1 MKIQTMKAN
10 CSASLVLV
18 ATMVCLGATLAA
30 PLNGQAKDSAG
41 HAHLVVTAQ
50 VKGSRSA
57 PLLQR
62 SDIAVKVK
70 NRPADIVDW
79 TPFTDTDSNAG
90 LQLVF
95 LFDESA
101 HSYLSQQIPTLTKFI
116 EALPPSAAVGI
127 AYMGN
132 GRAIMAGPMTTDHAR
147 AASYLRITT
156 GIPGISGSPYFCLSD
171 LAKHWPST
179 ENSVRRVVFMVTN
192 GEDPYYQ
199 SRDTQDPYVAT
210 AIQDSQKAGL
220 LVYSIYFADRGF
232 GNRNSFR
239 IVIGQSY
246 LLQVAE
252 ATGAETYSIGLSSPV
267 SFDPFLEQFRQSLDH
282 QYGLTLAITGSGWQ
296 QVNVKSNVS
305 GVKLAAPKAIYAGG
319 K

>member
-1 MKIQTMKAN
+1 MKRNRVAN
-10 CSASLVLV
+10 IAFVTAIICA
-18 ATMVCLGATLAA
+18 GAAFAA
-30 PLNGQAKDSAG
+30 PVMGQVENSAGQTQLVVTVQAKDA
-41 HAHLVVTAQ
+41 
-50 VKGSRSA
+50 RSV

-62 SDIAVKVK
+62 NDIAAKVK
-70 NRPADIVDW
+70 NRSADIVDW
-79 TPFTDTDSNAG
+79 APLTDSNAG

-101 HSYLSQQIPTLTKFI
+101 HSYLSQQIPSLTKFI

-132 GRAIMAGPMTTDHAR
+132 GRAIMAGPMTTDHVQ
-147 AASYLRITT
+147 AAKYLRITT

-171 LAKHWPST
+171 LAKHWPSQGKT
-179 ENSVRRVVFMVTN
+179 LRRVVFMVTN

-232 GNRNSFR
+232 GNQNSFR

-246 LLQVAE
+246 LLQVAD
-252 ATGAETYSIGLSSPV
+252 ATGAEAYSIGLSSPV
-267 SFDPFLEQFRQSLDH
+267 SFDPYLQQFRQSLDH
-282 QYGLTLAITGSGWQ
+282 QYGLTLATSGSGWQ
-296 QVNVKSNVS
+296 QVSVKSKIS
-305 GVKLAAPKAIYAGG
+305 SAKLAAPKAIYAGE
-319 K
+319 KEQVSR